1 MTTGFRRRIIGSLG
15 FITGLAGVLHATPAA
30 ATPLARIRVDVC
42 NRGDT
47 DLYVASTWKDLN
59 GWSAN
64 AWSRFR
70 PGECEKFLD
79 SSEQGL
85 VWYFAFAIVNQDG
98 VFGILPAGPTSD
110 RWESFPAEEYFCGTE
125 GGWTADKIAKH
136 KLTDCDLAA
145 GWKPVLH
152 TWGVRV
158 HPMGNSRVDM
168 SIDARRTARVMPL
181 WVTSQATREQLNAP
195 RSRGLGLAEVIGG
208 LVLGAAIAAAVS
220 DPGPS
225 DDPEFEQA
233 YALYEKRDYAGA
245 RNAFWPAAT
254 RGHAPSVNMIGV
266 IADDQGNLTEAV
278 KWYRNAADRGLA
290 VAQYNLGNSYR
301 RGRGVAQDAAQAV
314 NWFGKAAGQ
323 DFVHAQLA
331 LAAMYAAGEGVPRD
345 PVRAVEWVR
354 KAADKGNAQ
363 AQFEMGTAY
372 TNGFGVAQS
381 DQQALQWYRLAADKG
396 HAAAQYSLAFMYEN
410 GQGTAAQLDEAVK
423 WYRRAAAQGDA
434 DAQAALRRLGR

>member
-1 MTTGFRRRIIGSLG
+1 MRTAFRRRMVGSLACLTG
-15 FITGLAGVLHATPAA
+15 FVALLAA
-30 ATPLARIRVDVC
+30 APATATTLARIRVDVC

-79 SSEQGL
+79 SSEQAM

-98 VFGILPAGPTSD
+98 VFGILPAGPTSES
-110 RWESFPAEEYFCGTE
+110 WESFHAEEYFCGTE

-136 KLTDCDLAA
+136 KLTDCDLGA
-145 GWKPVLH
+145 GWKPVMH

-158 HPMGNSRVDM
+158 HPMGNSKVDM
-168 SIDARRTARVMPL
+168 SIDARRTSRVLPL
-181 WVTSQATREQLNAP
+181 WVTSQATRERLNAP
-195 RSRGLGLAEVIGG
+195 RSSGLGLAEVIGG

-220 DPGPS
+220 DAGS
-225 DDPEFEQA
+225 SVDAAFERG
-233 YALYEKRDYAGA
+233 YELYEKRDYAGA
-245 RNAFWPAAT
+245 RNAFWPGAMRGDAA
-254 RGHAPSVNMIGV
+254 SVNMIGV
-266 IADDQGNLTEAV
+266 IADDQGDVTEAV
-278 KWYRNAADRGLA
+278 KWFRNAADKGLA

-301 RGRGVAQDAAQAV
+301 RGRGVSQDAAQAV
-314 NWFGKAAGQ
+314 NWFAKAAAQG
-323 DFVHAQLA
+323 FVHAQFA
-331 LAAMYAAGEGVPRD
+331 LATMYATGEGVARD
-345 PVRAVEWVR
+345 PVRAVDWVR
-354 KAADKGNAQ
+354 KAADKGHAQ
-363 AQFEMGTAY
+363 AQYEMGTAY

-381 DQQALQWYRLAADKG
+381 HQQALQWYRLAADQG
-396 HAAAQYSLAFMYEN
+396 HAEAQYSLAFMYEQ
-410 GQGTAAQLDEAVK
+410 GQGTAPQLEEAVK